1 MVRHLAREQLHNR
14 AKQAEREG
22 GVSFSYDTSR
32 PRPSVPVP
40 RPAMLPGGLPGMRS
54 PDVGSPLPMSA
65 AAKALRVEEAS
76 STFEQRAIW
85 LANASV
91 VLLIAVVLLF
101 TLLGAAPD
109 RPRKKQQVAA
119 AAAAGK
125 RAFTAA
131 EVARHNTAARARRCP
146 SAALLSCPDAPGQ
159 ADLWIIL
166 DGKVYDVT
174 SYVEEHPGG
183 EAILRNAGR
192 DSTKGFHGPQHPGR
206 VFDIIEDF
214 CIGSLDEAAKDK

>member
-1 MVRHLAREQLHNR
+1 
-14 AKQAEREG
+14 
-22 GVSFSYDTSR
+22 
-32 PRPSVPVP
+32 
-40 RPAMLPGGLPGMRS
+40 
-54 PDVGSPLPMSA
+54 MSA
-65 AAKALRVEEAS
+65 AAKALRVEEGS
-76 STFEQRAIW
+76 SSFEQRAIW

-109 RPRKKQQVAA
+109 RPRKQKQQAA
-119 AAAAGK
+119 AVAGQQ
-125 RAFTAA
+125 RVFTAA
-131 EVARHNTAARARRCP
+131 EVARHNTA
-146 SAALLSCPDAPGQ
+146 

-214 CIGSLDEAAKDK
+214 CIGALAPESAKDK